1 MTIVTQPL
9 QRTVDRSQPRLNVQ
23 SAVRWVGVGLC
34 LAISLS
40 FVGPLLAA
48 WSVLPDF
55 TAFWAAARFAWTEP
69 HKVYDIASMGAAQAW
84 AIAPSK
90 GPRPFP
96 YPPTAL
102 LFIAPFGLLPFW
114 AAYWSWTLLSIAAFW
129 SAVRRVASGWTVPLA
144 VVMPHSVLVL
154 ILGQTTLFSS
164 SAVIWAITLLNKRPA
179 FAGILFGLAAGFKPQ
194 SVLLAPLVF
203 IRLRDWRSAIG
214 AAASFG
220 GVCLA
225 SLVFGAGLWR
235 SWIET
240 LSSHPQMVSHYH
252 LEILGATPR
261 MAAMG
266 LHLDPTVVAV
276 FQLLGIAAGTA
287 ILWVGFGSTD
297 KLLRVQSFVIGC
309 LLASPYAMRYELA
322 ALAPVLAVAIVT
334 AAPRSILVALP
345 AFAFDAVS
353 VIASM
358 IVSSATSLFENRQS
372 RRLDGSEDRGW
383 APRQSSSGVAAGG

>member
-1 MTIVTQPL
+1 MPL
-9 QRTVDRSQPRLNVQ
+9 TPDRPQSRISVQ
-23 SAVRWVGVGLC
+23 AAVRWVGVGLS

-40 FVGPLLAA
+40 FVVPLLVA

-84 AIAPSK
+84 AISPSK

-102 LFIAPFGLLPFW
+102 LMIAPFGLLPFW
-114 AAYWSWTLLSIAAFW
+114 AAYWSWTVLSVAAFW
-129 SAVRRVASGWTVPLA
+129 GAVRRVTSGWAVPLA
-144 VVMPHSVLVL
+144 VVLPHSVLVL
-154 ILGQTTLFSS
+154 ILGQTTLFAS
-164 SAVIWAITLLNKRPA
+164 SAVISAISLLNKRPA
-179 FAGILFGLAAGFKPQ
+179 LAGILFGLAAGLKPQ

-203 IRLRDWRSAIG
+203 IRVREWRVAVG

-220 GVCLA
+220 GLCLL
-225 SLVFGAGLWR
+225 SLLFGAGLWR

-240 LSSHPQMVSHYH
+240 LGSHPQMVSHYH

-266 LHLDPTVVAV
+266 LHLDPNVIAAS
-276 FQLLGIAAGTA
+276 QLLGIAAGIA
-287 ILWVGFGSTD
+287 ILWVGFGSSD

-322 ALAPVLAVAIVT
+322 ALTPVLAAAILT

-345 AFAFDAVS
+345 AYAFDAVS
-353 VIASM
+353 IVASFV
-358 IVSSATSLFENRQS
+358 VSWVTSMMDHQRSKRLGPRVDRVSATGQR
-372 RRLDGSEDRGW
+372 
-383 APRQSSSGVAAGG
+383 SSGAEAREG

>member
-1 MTIVTQPL
+1 
-9 QRTVDRSQPRLNVQ
+9 VQ
-23 SAVRWVGVGLC
+23 AVVRWAGVGLC

-40 FVGPLLAA
+40 FIIPLLVA

-102 LFIAPFGLLPFW
+102 LLIAPFGLLPFW

-129 SAVRRVASGWTVPLA
+129 SAARRVASGLAVPLA
-144 VVMPHSVLVL
+144 VAMPHSVLVL
-154 ILGQTTLFSS
+154 ILGQTTLFAS
-164 SAVIWAITLLNKRPA
+164 SAAIWAITLLNRRPA
-179 FAGILFGLAAGFKPQ
+179 FAGVLFGLAAGFKPQ

-203 IRLRDWRSAIG
+203 IRLRDWRPAIG

-220 GVCLA
+220 GLCLA
-225 SLVFGAGLWR
+225 SLLLGAGLWR
-235 SWIET
+235 SWLET
-240 LSSHPQMVSHYH
+240 LGAHPQMVRHYR

-266 LHLDPTVVAV
+266 LHLNPSAV
-276 FQLLGIAAGTA
+276 GMFQLLGIVAGIA
-287 ILWVGFGSTD
+287 ILWAGFSSTD

-322 ALAPVLAVAIVT
+322 ALAPVLAAAIMT

-353 VIASM
+353 VTASM

-372 RRLDGSEDRGW
+372 RELRPSDDRAW
-383 APRQSSSGVAAGG
+383 ATGQKTSGKVAGE